1 VASEAKKIAS
11 AKTRAAVVSL
21 SAEDERIAAT
31 VSQWDLDPWLLNTPD
46 VVIDLH
52 TGKMRE
58 HRADDYMTKITA
70 VSPDAS
76 CPIPLWTAFMQ
87 RVTDENKE
95 LQQYLGRICGYALT
109 GLTTEHELYF
119 LFGDGRNGK
128 GVFMGTIAGILDEY
142 HCNAPIET
150 FTATTNEQHPTE
162 LARLRGARL
171 VTATET
177 EVGRRWAESRLKM
190 MTGGDPISAR
200 FMRQD
205 FFTYDPQFKLMI
217 SGNNKPGL
225 RSIDE
230 AIKARVK
237 LLPFSVFIPVGERD
251 LELKNKLKAEWPG
264 ILQWMIDSCLHWQRV
279 GLKPP
284 TIVIEATNKYLE
296 EEDTISLWL
305 DDVFVKDKQRWTSV
319 STLNA
324 SWKEWA
330 TEHNE
335 FVIPSRRLLQRLEAI
350 EGVERAK
357 GGARNDVRGFKGLEL
372 KDTRAHREAAEQAAA
387 QRKAREVKA
396 ARHTPRKGAE
406 TA

>member
-1 VASEAKKIAS
+1 
-11 AKTRAAVVSL
+11 
-21 SAEDERIAAT
+21 
-31 VSQWDLDPWLLNTPD
+31 
-46 VVIDLH
+46 
-52 TGKMRE
+52 
-58 HRADDYMTKITA
+58 
-70 VSPDAS
+70 
-76 CPIPLWTAFMQ
+76 
-87 RVTDENKE
+87 
-95 LQQYLGRICGYALT
+95 
-109 GLTTEHELYF
+109 
-119 LFGDGRNGK
+119 
-128 GVFMGTIAGILDEY
+128 
-142 HCNAPIET
+142 
-150 FTATTNEQHPTE
+150 
-162 LARLRGARL
+162 
-171 VTATET
+171 
-177 EVGRRWAESRLKM
+177 M

-264 ILQWMIDSCLHWQRV
+264 ILQWMIDGCLHWQRV

-330 TEHNE
+330 TETTSSS
-335 FVIPSRRLLQRLEAI
+335 FRRAVCCSGSRQSKALSALRA
-350 EGVERAK
+350 EREMMSA
-357 GGARNDVRGFKGLEL
+357 DL
-372 KDTRAHREAAEQAAA
+372 K
-387 QRKAREVKA
+387 VLS
-396 ARHTPRKGAE
+396 
-406 TA
+406 